1 MTVAPRSAPPGP
13 VLLLRAAHI
22 GPGVAVTAVAGL
34 LAVQRDLAATTT
46 LVLVAA
52 VFTGQL
58 TVGWGN
64 DLRDAAR
71 DRAVGRVDKPLA
83 TGELAPRTVVVCLA
97 VAAVACVALSLLV
110 GWRPGLVHL
119 GVGLACGHAYNLWF
133 KETPWS
139 WLPYAVAF
147 AALPVVV
154 GLAGT
159 APEWPPVWMV
169 ATAALLGVAAHLLN
183 ALPDL
188 ADDEATGVRG
198 LPHRL
203 GATVSRVLATGL
215 LVLGS
220 VVAVLGSAG
229 PPTPQAWTALGAA
242 VVLGAVALL
251 GRGKAPFYAAVA
263 VALVDV
269 VLVVAIGR

>member
-1 MTVAPRSAPPGP
+1 M
-13 VLLLRAAHI
+13 
-22 GPGVAVTAVAGL
+22 
-34 LAVQRDLAATTT
+34 
-46 LVLVAA
+46 
-52 VFTGQL
+52 
-58 TVGWGN
+58 
-64 DLRDAAR
+64 
-71 DRAVGRVDKPLA
+71 
-83 TGELAPRTVVVCLA
+83 
-97 VAAVACVALSLLV
+97 AAVACVALSLLV

-133 KETPWS
+133 KATPWS

-159 APEWPPVWMV
+159 APECPPVWMV

-220 VVAVLGSAG
+220 VVAVLGPAG
-229 PPTPQAWTALGAA
+229 PPKPQAWTALGAA